1 MRLFIAVNFPA
12 PLRRSIAGIA
22 RRLERDGVP
31 ARWVKEPAIHLTLK
45 FLGRTPTDRV
55 PSLEGAL
62 DEVASAAEPFTLRF
76 EEVGAFPS
84 PRRPRV
90 IWIGIE
96 AGPRLRLLHD
106 ALERRLAPLGVE
118 RENRPF
124 RPHVT
129 LGRANPDAG
138 PGEYRGLEAA
148 IREIRLDR
156 EVDVRRID
164 LMESVLRADGPEYRK
179 LRSARLGAGGAG

>member
-12 PLRRSIAGIA
+12 PLRRSVAGIGK
-22 RRLERDGVP
+22 RLERDGVP
-31 ARWVKEPAIHLTLK
+31 ARWVKEPAVHLTLK
-45 FLGRTPTDRV
+45 FLGETPPERV
-55 PSLEGAL
+55 PALERVL
-62 DEVASAAEPFTLRF
+62 DEVAAEAEACTLRF

-90 IWIGIE
+90 IWIGVE

-106 ALERRLAPLGVE
+106 ALERRLAPLGVG
-118 RENRPF
+118 REQRPF

-129 LGRANPDAG
+129 LGRADGDAG

-156 EVDVRRID
+156 EYEVRRID
-164 LMESVLRADGPEYRK
+164 LMESVLRAGGPEYRK
-179 LRSARLGAGGAG
+179 LHSARLGAGGAG